1 MGVLNNIHDKTNL
14 AKYITNA
21 LGYAVPPP
29 FLFNK
34 VLIVAPD
41 EDSVDSTQAQ
51 VAAIDKSSLQQSNA
65 HNYIILTPLKLRND
79 TMEFQFPLD
88 VLVSVSGKNIITRR
102 YVAKGN
108 AMRGSIKEYWS
119 QDDYDVQIAGVLITE
134 DQNLLSSQIRMIRS
148 LCESPQ
154 TLQVESDLLLNT
166 FDIKSIAVES
176 FDFPFTKGMENQAF
190 SIRAYSD
197 DAYQLLEE

>member
-1 MGVLNNIHDKTNL
+1 MGILNNIHDKTNL

-41 EDSVDSTQAQ
+41 TKSVDGVLSQ
-51 VAAIDKSSLQQSNA
+51 VAAVDKSSLQYSNA
-65 HNYIILTPLKLRND
+65 HDYILLTPLKLKND
-79 TMEFQFPLD
+79 SFEFQFPLD
-88 VLVSVSGKNIITRR
+88 VLVSISGKNIITRR
-102 YVAKGN
+102 YVSKGN
-108 AMRGSIKEYWS
+108 SLRGSIKESWS
-119 QDDYDVQIAGVLITE
+119 QDDYDIQIAGVLITE
-134 DQNLLSSQIRMIRS
+134 DQDLLSTQIKSIRM
-148 LCESPQ
+148 LCESQ
-154 TLQVESDLLLNT
+154 QALRVESDLLLNT

-176 FDFPFTKGMENQAF
+176 FEFPFTKGMENQAF

-197 DAYQLLEE
+197 DAYQILEE